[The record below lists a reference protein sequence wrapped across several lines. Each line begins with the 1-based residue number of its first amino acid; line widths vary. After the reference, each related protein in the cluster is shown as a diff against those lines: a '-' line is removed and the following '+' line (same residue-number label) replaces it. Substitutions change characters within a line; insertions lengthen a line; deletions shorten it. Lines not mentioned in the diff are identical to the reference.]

1 MLKPKNIDF
10 SKEHYG
16 ILVER
21 KDSVEFCEMGRLFYI
36 KLIER
41 NYENGTIYL
50 TFKSNYGNEKIT
62 HTMSRDK
69 LDIAGMK
76 ELAKNGFDVK
86 NLDFSPIKGPEGN
99 IEYLM
104 HIEKSE
110 APQKLCGITP
120 EELVRLSHGELD
132 K

>member
-50 TFKSNYGNEKIT
+50 TFKSNKMVN
-62 HTMSRDK
+62 
-69 LDIAGMK
+69 
-76 ELAKNGFDVK
+76 
-86 NLDFSPIKGPEGN
+86 
-99 IEYLM
+99 
-104 HIEKSE
+104 HISQIPFQQSSE
-110 APQKLCGITP
+110 SFWKRII
-120 EELVRLSHGELD
+120 
-132 K
+132 